1 MNDIPRQT
9 EPSANAAP
17 RIPHR
22 RALLD
27 RRVVY
32 GLLGFDEDTYE
43 GVRRLAVKW
52 CAEPSVHGGKARP
65 RGAALVI

>member
-43 GVRRLAVKW
+43 GVRRLAAKW
-52 CAEPSVHGGKARP
+52 
-65 RGAALVI
+65 